1 MRSTCEEIIKLLR
14 NSGQIAAAEELEY
27 FNKSPGR
34 MTPVSTSAV
43 IEVIQSKFEMKGSLI
58 YQMTKN
64 PRGKCFIIL
73 NEPKLTKESERFE
86 CVFSQLY
93 FTVKKLFNLKSAQIL
108 DELEIL
114 VNDKS
119 LDKNEAFI
127 LMIIGH
133 GINERVIGFDNK
145 DSIPITEIV
154 DVFSEKNCPYLKQT
168 PKLFFFNCC
177 RASEL
182 LLLLTLLYHC

>member
-1 MRSTCEEIIKLLR
+1 MRSTCEEIIKLLK
-14 NSGQIAAAEELEY
+14 NSGQIAAADELKKY
-27 FNKSPGR
+27 NTSPGR
-34 MTPVSTSAV
+34 MTPVSTSAF
-43 IEVIQSKFEMKGSLI
+43 IEVIKSKAEMKGSLI

-64 PRGKCFIIL
+64 PRGNCIIIL
-73 NEPKLTKESERFE
+73 NEPKLTKELERFE
-86 CVFSQLY
+86 SVFSQLY
-93 FTVKKLFNLKSAQIL
+93 FTVRKLVNLKAARIL

-114 VNDKS
+114 AKDKI

-133 GINERVIGFDNK
+133 GINEGVIGFENQ

-154 DVFSEKNCPYLKQT
+154 DIFSEKNCLYLKQS

-177 RASEL
+177 RESE